1 MKQMKFVLNFLIS
14 LALMLTLIALQFSLF
29 TRMKLLNSDFY
40 SSVFQKN
47 NLYSYTKQNTENKLT
62 NLGRVV
68 NLPNDIFQGIITDEW
83 TKHQIDD
90 ATSQTVQYMTYKS
103 NKLPIVDVKPITDKF
118 NLNLDNYIKSSNLKV
133 DKTVEKE
140 LTKIKSDTGSIIKNE
155 ATIVNLSLL
164 EKNSSFQNARKLL
177 YYIHNSTLA
186 IAAAIMVLAFL
197 LFLLNYKASLSFINW
212 IGYSLISSGFLIL
225 ILSLIGLLSK
235 FINNIAIGDTVLKN
249 IVINIFNSS
258 LSFLIVMSTIY
269 IIIGVIFNFSIFK
282 TSNRQSI

>member
-1 MKQMKFVLNFLIS
+1 MRQMKFILNFFIS

-40 SSVFQKN
+40 ISVFQKN
-47 NLYSYTKQNTENKLT
+47 NLYSYTKQNTENKLM
-62 NLGRVV
+62 NLGRIV

-83 TKHQIDD
+83 IKHQLDD
-90 ATSQTVQYMTYKS
+90 ATNQTIQYMTYKS
-103 NKLPIVDVKPITDKF
+103 DKLPIVDVKSITDKF

-140 LTKIKSDTGSIIKNE
+140 LTRIKSDTGSIIKNE
-155 ATIVNLSLL
+155 ATIVNLNLL
-164 EKNSSFQNARKLL
+164 EKSSSFQNARKLL

-186 IAAAIMVLAFL
+186 ITAAILFLAFL
-197 LFLLNYKASLSFINW
+197 LFLLNYKANLAFMNW
-212 IGYSLISSGFLIL
+212 IGYSLVSGGFLIL

-258 LSFLIVMSTIY
+258 LSFLIVVSTIY
-269 IIIGVIFNFSIFK
+269 IIIGVIFNMPIFK
-282 TSNRQSI
+282 ISKK